1 MAYSSGGLI
10 EAVDYNNRVN
20 ALNSIWGAG
29 SGANGYGQTSTTLST
44 TSTSATVTATQWAS
58 LIARLD
64 AISVHQTG
72 GTYGGYSLGISQP
85 TAGTTIAW
93 LNTLDTK
100 IAATYT
106 NRLSASFRG
115 ALNLTAIGNITNST
129 GWYTS
134 ATKEVTITFSST
146 DTVRYFFNAG
156 GLISMNITQAAGAN
170 IKSTDWSNF
179 YTNQVGVIS
188 LGYSTTTR
196 SGSGGDANNTVP
208 GNPTPPT
215 SVNTGWS
222 NLTYVY
228 QQLFYIGSTT
238 ATGYYG
244 NNYITIEAK
253 LVTNPNAIAF
263 RFISYDVALDS
274 APYRN
279 LTQQVVSGANTLN
292 VGWTPPETTYLTNTW
307 GTPTFTVNTN
317 TQG

>member
-64 AISVHQTG
+64 AITVHQTG
-72 GTYGGYSLGISQP
+72 VPSSISQP

-93 LNTLDTK
+93 LNTIDTK

-106 NRLSASFRG
+106 NRLAVSFRG
-115 ALNLTAIGNITNST
+115 ALNLTAVGTVTNST

-134 ATKEVTITFSST
+134 STKEFSYTFSST

-156 GLISMNITQAAGAN
+156 GLLSMSITQAAGAN
-170 IKSTDWSNF
+170 LKSTDWSNF

-188 LGYSTTTR
+188 LGYSSCSR
-196 SGSGGDANNTVP
+196 SGSGGDNLTQ
-208 GNPTPPT
+208 
-215 SVNTGWS
+215 NTGIGWS
-222 NLTYVY
+222 SLTTTY
-228 QQLFYIGSTT
+228 QTLFSIGSTT

-253 LVTNPNAIAF
+253 LGASNNIIVF

-274 APYRN
+274 APFRN
-279 LTQQVVSGANTLN
+279 LTQQVVSGANTVN

-307 GTPTFTVNTN
+307 GTPSLITITN
-317 TQG
+317 SQS

>member
-44 TSTSATVTATQWAS
+44 TSTSAAVTATQWAS

-64 AISVHQTG
+64 AITVHQTG
-72 GTYGGYSLGISQP
+72 VTSSISQP

-93 LNTLDTK
+93 LSTIDTK
-100 IAATYT
+100 VAATYT
-106 NRLSASFRG
+106 NRLAVSFRG
-115 ALNLTAIGNITNST
+115 AQNLTAVGTVTNST

-134 ATKEVTITFSST
+134 STKEFSYTFSST

-156 GLISMNITQAAGAN
+156 GLLSMNITQAAGAN

-179 YTNQVGVIS
+179 YTNQVGVINF
-188 LGYSTTTR
+188 GYSTYSR
-196 SGSGGDANNTVP
+196 SGTGGDANNTVP
-208 GNPTPPT
+208 GNPAPPT
-215 SVNTGWS
+215 SGNIGWS
-222 NLTYVY
+222 NLTSVY
-228 QQLFYIGSTT
+228 QTLFYIGSTT

-253 LVTNPNAIAF
+253 LGATSNIIVF

-274 APYRN
+274 APFRN
-279 LTQQVVSGANTLN
+279 LTQQIISGANTVN
-292 VGWTPPETTYLTNTW
+292 VGWTPPETTYLTNVW
-307 GTPTFTVNTN
+307 GTPAGTTITN

>member
-44 TSTSATVTATQWAS
+44 TSTSAAVTATQWAS

-64 AISVHQTG
+64 AITVHQTG
-72 GTYGGYSLGISQP
+72 VTSSISQP

-93 LNTLDTK
+93 LSTIDTK

-106 NRLSASFRG
+106 NRLSVSFRG
-115 ALNLTAIGNITNST
+115 ALNLTAIGTISNST

-134 ATKEVTITFSST
+134 STKEGQMSFSST

-179 YTNQVGVIS
+179 YTNQIGVIS
-188 LGYSTTTR
+188 LGYNFCSR
-196 SGSGGDANNTVP
+196 SGSGGD
-208 GNPTPPT
+208 
-215 SVNTGWS
+215 
-222 NLTYVY
+222 NLTLNTSIGWTNLTSTY
-228 QQLFYIGSTT
+228 QTLFSVGSTT

-244 NNYITIEAK
+244 NNYMTIEAK
-253 LVTNPNAIAF
+253 IGSTNNVLQF

-279 LTQQVVSGANTLN
+279 LAQQIISGANTVN
-292 VGWTPPETTYLTNTW
+292 FGWTPPETTYLTNVW
-307 GTPTFTVNTN
+307 GTPAFGIVTN
-317 TQG
+317 SQG

>member
-44 TSTSATVTATQWAS
+44 TSTSGTVTATQWAS

-64 AISVHQTG
+64 AITVHQTG
-72 GTYGGYSLGISQP
+72 VTSSISQP

-93 LNTLDTK
+93 LNTIDTK

-106 NRLSASFRG
+106 NRLSVSFRG
-115 ALNLTAIGNITNST
+115 PTDLGAVGTVTNST

-134 ATKEVTITFSST
+134 STKEFSYTFSST

-156 GLISMNITQAAGAN
+156 GMLTMRISQAAGAN

-179 YTNQVGVIS
+179 YINQVGLIN
-188 LGYSTTTR
+188 LGYNFYSRTGT
-196 SGSGGDANNTVP
+196 GGDANNTVP
-208 GNPTPPT
+208 GNPAPPT
-215 SVNTGWS
+215 YVTTGWS
-222 NLTYVY
+222 NLTTVY
-228 QQLFYIGSTT
+228 QTLFYIGSTT

-253 LVTNPNAIAF
+253 LGATNNIIVF

-279 LTQQVVSGANTLN
+279 LTQQIVSGANTIN
-292 VGWTPPETTYLTNTW
+292 VGWTSPETTYLTNTW
-307 GTPTFTVNTN
+307 GTPTLTTITN